1 MKGKKS
7 CNSHVIGHVMTPHGW
22 KLTFG
27 ERFLCVWFASNERD
41 EGIVAVVNLILKL
54 QLRSLD
60 VAGVNKLVASD
71 LTTHRLLQRQTEVG
85 VMAGNSIITSS
96 TKHCNH
102 QYEIKYYQICLD
114 TVVFSHNLAL
124 FPKWTSR

>member
-1 MKGKKS
+1 
-7 CNSHVIGHVMTPHGW
+7 MTLHRW
-22 KLTFG
+22 KLTLG

-60 VAGVNKLVASD
+60 IAGVNKLVASD
-71 LTTHRLLQRQTEVG
+71 LTTHRILPTVVE

-102 QYEIKYYQICLD
+102 QYEIKYYQICL
-114 TVVFSHNLAL
+114 
-124 FPKWTSR
+124 